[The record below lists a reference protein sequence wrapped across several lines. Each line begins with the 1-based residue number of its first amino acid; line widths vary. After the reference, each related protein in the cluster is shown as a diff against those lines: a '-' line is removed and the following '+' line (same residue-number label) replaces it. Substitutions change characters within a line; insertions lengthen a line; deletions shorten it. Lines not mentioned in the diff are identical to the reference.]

1 MGRSAAALL
10 FVLMSR
16 NEYAR
21 KHLLFIGI
29 FVIIYMYIR
38 EI

>member
-10 FVLMSR
+10 FVLLSR
-16 NEYAR
+16 SEYAR
-21 KHLLFIGI
+21 KHLLFIGMI
-29 FVIIYMYIR
+29 GINFLYIR